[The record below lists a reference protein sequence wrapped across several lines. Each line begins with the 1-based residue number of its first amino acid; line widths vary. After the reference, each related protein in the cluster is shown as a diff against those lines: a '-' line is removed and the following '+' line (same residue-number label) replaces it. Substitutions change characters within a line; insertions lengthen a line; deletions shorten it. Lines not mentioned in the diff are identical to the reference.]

1 MHRDEHATSMV
12 SGGRPCARVRAR
24 MASALRH
31 TRAGTPAVGLL
42 AALAL
47 LCAAPGPASAAEAA
61 GVSLHASL
69 APDRLGASTA
79 FTLAFR
85 FSGVAEAVPPAL
97 RSVAVELP
105 AGLRID
111 MAGVAICAPARL
123 RRRGPSGCPP
133 SSLVGRG
140 HALLDVHAGTEP
152 IAEEATLWVL
162 RGPQHGGL
170 PSFEIFGQGYTPLYE
185 SAVSP
190 ELLETASAPYG
201 YRTVTSV
208 PAIPTLMY
216 EPNASFAS
224 LSLTFGGKQASRP
237 GAISAPHSCPAGG
250 FPFAAQVSYANG
262 ESASTTATVP
272 CP

>member
-1 MHRDEHATSMV
+1 MSLAIT
-12 SGGRPCARVRAR
+12 GRRA
-24 MASALRH
+24 ASI
-31 TRAGTPAVGLL
+31 L

-47 LCAAPGPASAAEAA
+47 ALLGAPAAASAEQ
-61 GVSLHASL
+61 ASVRL
-69 APDRLGASTA
+69 RASFAPDRLGASTA

-85 FSGVAEAVPPAL
+85 FSGGPEAVPPPL

-105 AGLRID
+105 AGLRIKI
-111 MAGVAICAPARL
+111 AGVAICAPARL
-123 RRRGPSGCPP
+123 RAHGPSGCPS

-152 IAEEATLWVL
+152 IDEEATIWIL

-170 PSFEIFGQGYTPLYE
+170 PSFEIFGQGYTPLYQ

-208 PAIPTLMY
+208 PAIPTVMY

-224 LSLTFGGKQASRP
+224 LSLTFGGKRASHP
-237 GAISAPHSCPAGG
+237 GAISAPRSCPAGG
-250 FPFAAQVSYANG
+250 FPFAAQVAFANG
-262 ESASTTATVP
+262 ASASSSTTIP